1 MIQIAIC
8 EDEMNARTEL
18 RTLVEE
24 CLENNRYSY
33 RIYEFGK
40 GEALLGVE
48 THFHGIF
55 LDIEMDGVSGLD
67 VKEALEE
74 KGSNTF
80 IVFVTNHEEWMQEAF
95 GENVLGFLKKPVRR
109 QVLEKLL
116 EKMIRRYR
124 VCQKMTVKSEG
135 KEREVEIWE
144 ILYISAEHVYVN
156 IHLGNGRN
164 YVTRDTLHIWEER
177 LGSYGF
183 CRIHKSYLINLGG
196 IKEVVKHN
204 VVMQDG
210 TRLAVGRKF
219 ETDFLEKYHRYR
231 EDMASYV

>member
-8 EDEMNARTEL
+8 DDETKARTEL

-24 CLENNRYSY
+24 HLGEKIYSY
-33 RIYEFGK
+33 KIDEFDK
-40 GEALLGVE
+40 GEELLGTG

-67 VKEALEE
+67 VKERLEE
-74 KGSNTF
+74 AGDNAF
-80 IVFVTNHEEWMQEAF
+80 IVFVTNHEEWMPEAF

-109 QVLEKLL
+109 QILGKLL

-124 VCQKMTVKSEG
+124 VCQKMTVKSERE
-135 KEREVEIWE
+135 EREVGIWE

-219 ETDFLEKYHRYR
+219 EAVFLEKYYRYC
-231 EDMASYV
+231 EEMASYV